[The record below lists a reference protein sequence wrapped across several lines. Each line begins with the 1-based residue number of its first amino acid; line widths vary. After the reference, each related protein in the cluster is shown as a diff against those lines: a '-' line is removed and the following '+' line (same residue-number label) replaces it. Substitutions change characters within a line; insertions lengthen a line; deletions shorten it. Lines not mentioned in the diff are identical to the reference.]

1 MQKIFFVRH
10 RISIQVL
17 VVLIFAILVI
27 CFNFAPQEEQAK
39 VEESMVKFISK
50 APLET
55 IIASSTNLNGILDTT
70 KRDFLFRINMGSF
83 SGFKSPLQKEH
94 FEENYLEI
102 DKYRFASFTGK
113 IIEETSFKNDGL
125 YEVRGKGIFNLHGVS
140 QEKTIKC
147 LVNVKNGIYT
157 VSSTFN
163 LKLND
168 YKILIPYLVQQK
180 IADEITVSLSIK
192 IK

>member
-1 MQKIFFVRH
+1 MQKIKFKHH
-10 RISIQVL
+10 RINIQYV
-17 VVLIFAILVI
+17 VVLFFALL
-27 CFNFAPQEEQAK
+27 FTSLALAPQKEQAK
-39 VEESMVKFISK
+39 VDDSLVTFTSK

-55 IIASSTNLNGILDTT
+55 IFATSKNLNGILDTT
-70 KRDFLFRINMGSF
+70 KRDFLFRINMGTF

-113 IIEETSFKNDGL
+113 IIEETSFKADGD
-125 YEVRGKGIFNLHGVS
+125 YEVRGKGLFNLHGVS
-140 QEKTIKC
+140 QEKIIKC
-147 LVNVKNGIYT
+147 MVNVKNGVYT
-157 VSSTFN
+157 VTSTFN

-168 YKILIPYLVQQK
+168 YKILIPHLVQQK
-180 IADEITVSLSIK
+180 IAEEINVSISVK